1 MECIIK
7 VSIEKV
13 PLIPPTH
20 VFQPTFEGDED
31 GGISTVKSQQ
41 HSNVIYKVYSLF
53 IKHAIC
59 TCEWA
64 ICEFFCK
71 HQVLLTSI
79 DLTKNNIMKYC
90 GTWFGSDYK
99 GF

>member
-31 GGISTVKSQQ
+31 GGIWMVKSQQ
-41 HSNVIYKVYSLF
+41 QSNVIYKV
-53 IKHAIC
+53 
-59 TCEWA
+59 
-64 ICEFFCK
+64 
-71 HQVLLTSI
+71 
-79 DLTKNNIMKYC
+79 
-90 GTWFGSDYK
+90 
-99 GF
+99 